1 MISLAESILSSTGS
15 GKKTAI
21 YKSLAKLL
29 KEYKDE
35 GNFISSSSKQLVCIP
50 KEDISYL
57 NNIIRFHFYKYN
69 DKALKKWLKSN
80 GYKSA
85 IKTDLNYGVD
95 LFELEDN
102 KYYQP
107 TEEHLNDWYFM
118 YIFKVDN
125 TAVFIENVKGKGG
138 FSEVYVFAKEINPN
152 STYAGD
158 WKTDQTFVN
167 IVKNELE

>member
-1 MISLAESILSSTGS
+1 MISLVESILSSTGS
-15 GKKTAI
+15 GKKAAI

-35 GNFISSSSKQLVCIP
+35 GSFVSSSDKQVVCIP
-50 KEDISYL
+50 KEGMPYL
-57 NNIIRFHFYKYN
+57 DGVFRFHFYMYN

-95 LFELEDN
+95 LFGLEDN

-107 TEEHLNDWYFM
+107 AEEHLNIWYFM

-125 TAVFIENVKGKGG
+125 TAVFIENVKGKAG

-152 STYAGD
+152 STYVED
-158 WKTDQTFVN
+158 WKTDKTFVN
-167 IVKNELE
+167 IVKNELG